1 MRKDTHQEKRKS
13 GNPTQPDNRST
24 ASLPFRRSK
33 GLKISLIRT
42 GNFFKALNWKGRT
55 VLAVT
60 CALVIL
66 AILPV
71 NLKDGSENYKP
82 VQEAYAKTAEA
93 EVEMRYALTDAER
106 QTVAS
111 VVTAEADSEPYA
123 GKVAVA
129 QCILQA
135 CEDDGIRPKEVF
147 SEYKYS
153 SERPEPTDEALE
165 AVQAV
170 FDEGQIA
177 TAEPIKYFYA
187 PDIVTS
193 DFHESQEYVLTINN
207 HRFFKEA
214 E

>member
-1 MRKDTHQEKRKS
+1 MRKEKTQREKRS
-13 GNPTQPDNRST
+13 G
-24 ASLPFRRSK
+24 RSK

-42 GNFFKALNWKGRT
+42 GNFFKALNWKGRA

-60 CALVIL
+60 CALLIV

-71 NLKDGSENYKP
+71 DLKDGSENYKP
-82 VQEAYAKTAEA
+82 VATAYAKTAEA
-93 EVEMRYALTDAER
+93 DVELRYELTEAER
-106 QTVAS
+106 WTVAS

-135 CEDDGIRPKEVF
+135 CEDDGIRPKEALKK
-147 SEYKYS
+147 YKYTHK
-153 SERPEPTDEALE
+153 RPEPTDEALE

-170 FDEGQIA
+170 FDDGQVA